1 MIKITNTISGKKEEF
16 VPRHPS
22 TGSGQEKI
30 QMFVCGP
37 TVYDY
42 IHIGNAR
49 TFVFFDV
56 VAKYLRYKGY
66 EVEYIQNITDIDDKI
81 IQRAKENNRKPLE
94 WAKEYEEKFLEDMK
108 ILGITAVSRYA
119 RATDHIE
126 QVVKQ
131 VKTLIEKGNAY
142 LVEDVGWYF
151 DLTTFPEYGKLSKR
165 TTQMANDAVSRI
177 DESEKKRNAGDFA
190 LWKLSKPDEPS
201 WDTELGQ
208 GRPGWHIEDTAITEK
223 YFGPQYDLHGGGQD
237 LIFPHHEAEITQQE
251 SASGKKP
258 FVKYWMHTAFVVD
271 KEQKMSKSLG
281 NFAMVHKLL
290 QKYPKEV
297 LRFYLLSGYYRSP
310 LEFSDKI
317 LKQSEA
323 GVSRIYEFAQ
333 KLNHA
338 AGNGEK
344 NISGEI
350 KNARSKFTEAMGD
363 DFNTPQVLAIIFDLI
378 RNLNPY
384 LTEDSLNK
392 KGTKDLQNFLQEI
405 DSILGVLTEE
415 QEKIPNKVMELVE
428 KREKFREEK
437 NYKEADNIRA
447 QIETLGHRIDDTVY
461 GPLVRK
467 QRKP

>member
-1 MIKITNTISGKKEEF
+1 MQIYNSLTKQKEEF
-16 VPRHPS
+16 APRN
-22 TGSGQEKI
+22 GKKVK
-30 QMFVCGP
+30 MFVCGP
-37 TVYDY
+37 TVYDR

-56 VAKYLRYKGY
+56 AAKYLRQGGYK
-66 EVEYIQNITDIDDKI
+66 VKYIQNITDIEDRI
-81 IQRAKENNRKPLE
+81 IARAEETGKNPLVLAKEFTKV
-94 WAKEYEEKFLEDMK
+94 FLADTK
-108 ILGITAVSRYA
+108 TLRITAVNKYAPASR
-119 RATDHIE
+119 HIKE
-126 QVVKQ
+126 VVSQ
-131 VKTLIEKGNAY
+131 VKKLIKAGCAY
-142 LVEDVGWYF
+142 EIKNDGWYF
-151 DLTTFPEYGKLSKR
+151 DLSAFPEYGKLSGR
-165 TTQMANDAVSRI
+165 TAEMADDAVSRI
-177 DESEKKRNAGDFA
+177 DENPNKRNRGDFC
-190 LWKLSKPDEPS
+190 LWKFADGSAKEPS
-201 WDTELGQ
+201 WKTELGK